1 MNLMNIFS
9 APVFGQVF
17 NTSARKK
24 REVKHV
30 TESVA
35 VALACAGEL
44 HLSDRSRL
52 VISSAVSNALYNS
65 DKYTSS
71 PLPVDVVYDI
81 SGLIE
86 RSHAEAEAAR
96 LADGNATTAEEPTT
110 SKKEKVAKAE
120 KEGVMT
126 KLIRYMSLHYAFR
139 YNVMTRKPEMMVLD
153 DPNPHYIEIDKREQN
168 SLVIDAQQNGVD
180 CWDLDVD
187 RLIKSTYTKAYHPF
201 IEYFNNLP
209 KWDGVDRVSD
219 LAKRISTKEV
229 WVNGFHRWMLGTV
242 AQWMNIY
249 PEGTA
254 NCVAPL
260 LISTEQGWGKST
272 FCRMLMPKELRRYYT
287 ESFDLNAPSA
297 CESKLADYGLI
308 NLDEFDKYSEKKQ
321 PALKNLMQR
330 NDLNI
335 TRAYQQT
342 TSRLHR
348 IASFIGTSN
357 SRDLMKDKTGSRRF
371 ICVELE
377 HEIDCETPIDYPQL
391 YAQLKEELTVLGERH
406 YFSKAEEAQ
415 IQKNNRKYYHTSVDE
430 EAFYR
435 HFRFAQKGDEGAQFL
450 TASAIYKQLVK
461 DEGSVLSGIS
471 AYKFS
476 CLLSK
481 IGDRVDT
488 KYCNGYYV
496 VRV

>member
-1 MNLMNIFS
+1 
-9 APVFGQVF
+9 
-17 NTSARKK
+17 
-24 REVKHV
+24 
-30 TESVA
+30 
-35 VALACAGEL
+35 
-44 HLSDRSRL
+44 
-52 VISSAVSNALYNS
+52 
-65 DKYTSS
+65 
-71 PLPVDVVYDI
+71 
-81 SGLIE
+81 
-86 RSHAEAEAAR
+86 
-96 LADGNATTAEEPTT
+96 
-110 SKKEKVAKAE
+110 
-120 KEGVMT
+120 
-126 KLIRYMSLHYAFR
+126 
-139 YNVMTRKPEMMVLD
+139 MTRKQEMMALD

-219 LAKRISTKEV
+219 LAKRVSTKEV

-260 LISTEQGWGKST
+260 LISAEQGWGKST

-391 YAQLKEELTVLGERH
+391 YAQLKEELTELGERH

-415 IQKNNRKYYHTSVDE
+415 IQKNNRKYYHTSVEE